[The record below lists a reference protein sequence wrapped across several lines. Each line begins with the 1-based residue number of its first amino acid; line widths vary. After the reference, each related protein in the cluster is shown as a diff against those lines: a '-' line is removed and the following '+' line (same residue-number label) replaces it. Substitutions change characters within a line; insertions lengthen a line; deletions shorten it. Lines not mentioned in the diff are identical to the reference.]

1 LQAARDELQAQ
12 ERLRVEC
19 AGKLNAQASALEVL
33 RGATT
38 DAARAEAE
46 AEAALQARQ
55 AQLPE
60 VLRAPGALAEALRT
74 RSAAAA
80 GLGAGIE
87 AATLG
92 HQQARE
98 NLARALAQASAAAAD
113 VARMAALLQ
122 AADMDWQERLAA
134 SPFAD
139 TAAFRTALLEPEAL
153 RQLQQ
158 ELRDGENALLLAR
171 SAAEESAAA
180 IAGAGRPDLAAL
192 EQEEIAA
199 RHASEAVIGELHV
212 LGDRR
217 ATLEKTQAAL
227 EQLLAEQA
235 ALEAEYGVLGRLA
248 RIANG
253 GNAYNL
259 SLQRFV
265 LSVLLDEVLVE
276 AGHRL
281 RVMSRG
287 RYQLS
292 RREEVRDARSKS
304 GLELDVED
312 AYTGRVRSVAT
323 LSGGESFMAALALAL
338 GLSDVVQAH
347 SGGIRLD
354 TLFIDEGFGSLD
366 ADALDLAIRTL
377 IDLQASGRMVG
388 IISHVPELKQQMDVQ
403 VVVEPGASGSHLRL
417 VGP

>member
-1 LQAARDELQAQ
+1 VEQGIRD
-12 ERLRVEC
+12 
-19 AGKLNAQASALEVL
+19 
-33 RGATT
+33 
-38 DAARAEAE
+38 
-46 AEAALQARQ
+46 
-55 AQLPE
+55 
-60 VLRAPGALAEALRT
+60 
-74 RSAAAA
+74 
-80 GLGAGIE
+80 
-87 AATLG
+87 
-92 HQQARE
+92 
-98 NLARALAQASAAAAD
+98 
-113 VARMAALLQ
+113 
-122 AADMDWQERLAA
+122 W
-134 SPFAD
+134 
-139 TAAFRTALLEPEAL
+139 
-153 RQLQQ
+153 
-158 ELRDGENALLLAR
+158 ENALLLGRRAFED
-171 SAAEESAAA
+171 SASA
-180 IAGAGRPDLAAL
+180 IAGAVRPLLPAL
-192 EQEEIAA
+192 EQAELAA
-199 RHASEAVIGELHV
+199 REARDAAVGDVRV
-212 LGDRR
+212 LADRR
-217 ATLEKTQAAL
+217 ATLEKAQQALA
-227 EQLLAEQA
+227 QLLAEQA
-235 ALEAEYGVLGRLA
+235 ALEAEYAVVGRLA
-248 RIANG
+248 RVANG

-312 AYTGRVRSVAT
+312 AYTGRVARWPRFPEARVSWPRWRWRSDCR
-323 LSGGESFMAALALAL
+323 MWW
-338 GLSDVVQAH
+338 QAH